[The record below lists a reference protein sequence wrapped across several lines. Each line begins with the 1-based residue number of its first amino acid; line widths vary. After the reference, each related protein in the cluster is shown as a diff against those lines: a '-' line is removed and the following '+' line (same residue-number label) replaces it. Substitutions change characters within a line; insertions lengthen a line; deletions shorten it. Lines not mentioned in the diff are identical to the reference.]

1 MRYDEMA
8 FEVEALVNAHA
19 DLLNRVVSDSQIC
32 GGRPTIRGTRIRV
45 SDVLEML
52 AAGMESAELLADF
65 PELEVSDIRAA
76 ALYAARAVSHPVIRA
91 A

>member
-1 MRYDEMA
+1 MDT
-8 FEVEALVNAHA
+8 NA
-19 DLLNRVVSDSQIC
+19 DLLNRIAADSQIC

-52 AAGMESAELLADF
+52 AAGMAPAEVIMDF
-65 PELEVSDIRAA
+65 PEMTIDDVRAA